1 MKTAHSLEDK
11 CRDYC
16 NRAEEW
22 IEENRAFLELEGY
35 ENPSLRNLPEG
46 VYPFSRNIKW
56 CSHWSEKWLGFAADL
71 KRMELKVI
79 RPRELVMTGKHNEP
93 VYLKS
98 DADAV
103 IADLENK
110 LQNESRLLKETRE
123 WLIASQKLHKKC
135 ADNAVKII
143 RRSNRKYCLEV
154 AMTCS
159 RNIDL
164 CICDTPDWPR
174 GNVPF
179 WQKWRKRWLELAEKY
194 KPNNS
199 TAR

>member
-1 MKTAHSLEDK
+1 MSELEYNEPAETFAPIVEKSLYAGATAVMVPSETGCWVHYV
-11 CRDYC
+11 DYC
-16 NRAEEW
+16 ERIA
-22 IEENRAFLELEGY
+22 
-35 ENPSLRNLPEG
+35 
-46 VYPFSRNIKW
+46 NI
-56 CSHWSEKWLGFAADL
+56 
-71 KRMELKVI
+71 
-79 RPRELVMTGKHNEP
+79 
-93 VYLKS
+93 KS

-123 WLIASQKLHKKC
+123 WLIASQKLHKRC

-143 RRSNRKYCLEV
+143 RRSNRKYCLEM